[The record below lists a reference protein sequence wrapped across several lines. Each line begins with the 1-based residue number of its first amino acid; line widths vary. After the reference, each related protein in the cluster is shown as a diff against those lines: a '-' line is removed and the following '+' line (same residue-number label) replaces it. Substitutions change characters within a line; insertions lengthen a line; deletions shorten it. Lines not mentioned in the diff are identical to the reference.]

1 MTKKKRGRP
10 KGPKSARRDLDLR
23 VPVTKAEAAEI
34 KQAAGSE
41 PVAEFLRRLALAAAR
56 GDLDPWWRI

>member
-34 KQAAGSE
+34 RKAAGE
-41 PVAEFLRRLALAAAR
+41 TPVAEWLRDLALREAR
-56 GDLDPWWRI
+56 S